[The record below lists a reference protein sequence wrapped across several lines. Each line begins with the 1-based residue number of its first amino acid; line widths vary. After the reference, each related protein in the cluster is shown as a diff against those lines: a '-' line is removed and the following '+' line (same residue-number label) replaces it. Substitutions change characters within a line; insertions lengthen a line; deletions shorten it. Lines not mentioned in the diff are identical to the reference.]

1 MGIKVD
7 EPTKEKKRR
16 KKIMDAY
23 KSTQELSALKHPKDE
38 IVRRANKEKDPDK
51 RKAMMFALTT
61 PGASKE
67 ANKRRRGAA
76 IFGEHKELK
85 RLRKSG
91 GGIEEVDK
99 KKKSGG
105 KSIITGRKSSVS
117 EKGKKK
123 LKKEKEK
130 DKEK

>member
-23 KSTQELSALKHPKDE
+23 KSAQELSALNHPKDE
-38 IVRRANKEKDPDK
+38 IIRRANKEKDPDI

-67 ANKRRRGAA
+67 ANRRRRRAA

-85 RLRKSG
+85 RLRKRG
-91 GGIEEVDK
+91 GGMKNK
-99 KKKSGG
+99 KPKVNSGLSIKK
-105 KSIITGRKSSVS
+105 
-117 EKGKKK
+117 
-123 LKKEKEK
+123 
-130 DKEK
+130 

>member
-23 KSTQELSALKHPKDE
+23 KSAQELSALKHPKDE
-38 IVRRANKEKDPDK
+38 IIRRANKEKDPDI
-51 RKAMMFALTT
+51 RKAIMFALTT

-67 ANKRRRGAA
+67 ANRRRRRAT

-85 RLRKSG
+85 RWYLRKREMKNEKPKVNSG
-91 GGIEEVDK
+91 LSIK
-99 KKKSGG
+99 K
-105 KSIITGRKSSVS
+105 
-117 EKGKKK
+117 
-123 LKKEKEK
+123 
-130 DKEK
+130 